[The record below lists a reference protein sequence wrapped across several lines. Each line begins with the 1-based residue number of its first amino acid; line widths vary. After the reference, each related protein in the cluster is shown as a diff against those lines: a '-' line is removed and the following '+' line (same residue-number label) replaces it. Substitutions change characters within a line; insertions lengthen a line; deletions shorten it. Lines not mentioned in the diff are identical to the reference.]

1 MDFGQPELHERGRGT
16 ILMSR
21 KTWGSILCAMA
32 FALCL
37 STFAL
42 GQEVTG
48 TIVGTV
54 KDASGSVVPG
64 ATVKI
69 TDPSKGDLVV
79 RTLTTNDSGEFSAPN
94 LGSAE
99 YSVTVEAPNFKRAVQ
114 TGVKVDVGQ
123 RRSVDVTLEAGR
135 IDEVVTVQAEQVTV
149 DLVSATSSTVVTGV
163 QAREIPINNRNWV
176 QLITLAPGVS
186 NDLADQVYVGTTNPD
201 GQANTV
207 NISVNGARSS
217 QNTFTVDGADVTD
230 RGSNI
235 TIQAYPSVDSIG
247 EFRILRSLYP
257 AESGRSGGGQINVV
271 TRSGG
276 KDFSGS
282 AFIFARNEAF
292 NANNFLSN
300 RITSGNGPFGR
311 DPETG
316 KVKRA
321 PFRYYN
327 YGFTIGGPVYFLGFG
342 DGEDQSLFK
351 RYDRTFFFFS
361 EEVRRD
367 RRFTSP
373 VTTSV
378 PDEYTRI
385 GRFPIPVCINR
396 RYIAGETCSGN
407 NILPANTPI
416 PLDRINPAA
425 LAYLDGI
432 YRQLPLPNDRSNAN
446 IFGLTTQIANK
457 ADFRQELF
465 KIDHSFN
472 DQLSMYYRYQQD
484 KIPTEDGNAL
494 FASGSSLPF
503 VSTTSTNSPGR
514 THTFQMSYVASPN
527 LIFEGRYNYG
537 YGAILSGNIGLL
549 SLSRTQVPV
558 NLPFPNERDRI
569 PTVTGNGYTG
579 LTSFGPY
586 DNFSW
591 KQNFTGGVTWI
602 NGSHTM
608 KFGSTY
614 SLYRKNENALAGN
627 NEGNFSA
634 FNATFAPGVTTATEA
649 YTAPN
654 GQVFPTGLTNAAKQ
668 NLQRW
673 ANFLVGN
680 VDTFAQASFDYTAD
694 LRQKT
699 LEWWAQ
705 DEWKVR
711 SNLTLSYGVRYS
723 FFGSPKDINGRLSNF
738 VPELFNASLAPA
750 VTGAGNRIV
759 DSTRNFCNG
768 IIVNTQNYR
777 TAANNCTP
785 IASPYGE
792 HVIKVSKTDFA
803 PRVGLAWDPF
813 GSGKTSIRTGY
824 GIYHEQVL
832 NGTFLQNIG
841 TNPPYQITATASNT
855 SLDNPAANAAV
866 VAGVGTISVRAVQAD
881 WNTPYMQHWS
891 LDWQQQLTDKLL
903 VTVGYFGSKGTHL
916 QGLTEL
922 NSLRPGVALDSLCAP
937 GNNYFGQAAA
947 FTSVECQRDGYVFRN
962 SATTAVQGNTNL
974 NGATPLT
981 DVLILD
987 QLRPYRGY
995 RSIAIVQPRYDSNYH
1010 SLQASALQRLSGNSS
1025 IAAYYTWSKNL
1036 TTSINDRTTSPQ
1048 NAYDIRSEYQLAAFD
1063 RRHILS
1069 INYIYELPF
1078 YRDQRGFVG
1087 KTLGGWQLSGILT
1100 YNTGLPFTATTSS
1113 YDAGGLGIV
1122 NTNPAARPILSCD
1135 PNEGGARTAEQ
1146 WFNTSCFSQNVALV
1160 TGQFVPAP
1168 NTIGT
1173 TARGNITGPPTR
1185 RVDIVA
1191 VKNVRFGETMRLQ
1204 LRAEAF
1210 NVFNTTNFRAL
1221 QTNVTS
1227 AAFGQVTTVRDPR
1240 TMQFGAKFSF

>member
-1 MDFGQPELHERGRGT
+1 M
-16 ILMSR
+16 INKS
-21 KTWGSILCAMA
+21 WASITA
-32 FALCL
+32 ALIIGFCL
-37 STFAL
+37 STFVL
-42 GQEVTG
+42 GQEITG

-54 KDASGSVVPG
+54 KDSSGGVVPG

-79 RTLTTNDSGEFSAPN
+79 RTLTTNDSGEFSAPSLN
-94 LGSAE
+94 SAE
-99 YSVTVEAPNFKRAVQ
+99 YSVTVEAPNFKKTVQ

-135 IDEVVTVQAEQVTV
+135 IEEVVTVQADQVKV
-149 DLVSATSSTVVTGV
+149 DLVSATAATVVTGV
-163 QAREIPINNRNWV
+163 QAREIPVNNRNWV

-201 GQANTV
+201 GQANTI

-257 AESGRSGGGQINVV
+257 AESGRSGGGQVNVV

-300 RITSGNGPFGR
+300 RVTTGNGPFGR

-342 DGEDQSLFK
+342 DGEDTGVFK

-367 RRFTSP
+367 RRFTAP
-373 VTTSV
+373 VATTV
-378 PDEYTRI
+378 PDAALRN
-385 GRFPIPVCINR
+385 GVFPIDVCTARLYLGENCTGGANVVT
-396 RYIAGETCSGN
+396 AGN
-407 NILPANTPI
+407 PI
-416 PLDRINPAA
+416 PAGRLSPAA
-425 LAYLDGI
+425 VAYLNGI
-432 YRQLPLPNDRSNAN
+432 YRQLPLPNTVTAAN
-446 IFGLTTQIANK
+446 PYGLTSQIANE

-465 KIDHSFN
+465 KIDHSFS
-472 DQLSMYYRYQQD
+472 DKWSMSYRYQQD

-494 FASGSSLPF
+494 FSSGSSLPF
-503 VSTTSTNSPGR
+503 VSTTATNSPGR
-514 THTFQMSYVASPN
+514 AHSFQMSYVLSPN
-527 LIFEGRYNYG
+527 FIIEGRYNYG

-549 SLSRTQVPV
+549 SNQRTTIPIV
-558 NLPFPNERDRI
+558 LPFANERDRI
-569 PTVTGNGYTG
+569 PTVTGNGFTG

-602 NGSHTM
+602 SGSHTM

-627 NEGNFSA
+627 NEGI
-634 FNATFAPGVTTATEA
+634 FNTFDATL
-649 YTAPN
+649 APN
-654 GQVFPTGLTNAAKQ
+654 VTSNTLNQ

-680 VDTFAQASFDYTAD
+680 ASAFTQASFDYTAD

-699 LEWWAQ
+699 WEWWAQ
-705 DEWKVR
+705 DEWKAL

-723 FFGSPKDINGRLSNF
+723 FFGSPRDNNGRLSNF
-738 VPELFNASLAPA
+738 VPELYNASVAPR
-750 VTGAGNRIV
+750 VTGAGNRV
-759 DSTRNFCNG
+759 FDPARNFCNG
-768 IIVNTQNYR
+768 IIFNSQNVA

-785 IASPYGE
+785 TVSPWGD
-792 HVIKVSKTDFA
+792 HVIDVSKTDFA

-813 GSGKTSIRTGY
+813 NSGKTSIRMGY

-841 TNPPYQITATASNT
+841 TNPPYQINATASNT

-866 VAGVGTISVRAVQAD
+866 VAGVGAISIRAVQSD
-881 WNTPYMQHWS
+881 WKTPYMQHWS
-891 LDWQQQLTDKLL
+891 LDWQQQFTENTL
-903 VTVGYFGSKGTHL
+903 VTIGYFGSKGTNL

-922 NSLRPGVALDSLCAP
+922 NSLREGVALNSMCAP
-937 GNNYFGQAAA
+937 GNNYFGQAAP

-962 SATTAVQGNTNL
+962 SATTAVQGNNNL
-974 NGATPLT
+974 NGTTPLT

-995 RSIAIVQPRYDSNYH
+995 RSIAIVEPRYDSNYH
-1010 SLQASALQRLSGNSS
+1010 SLQVSALQKLSGDSS
-1025 IAAYYTWSKNL
+1025 IVGYYTWSKNL

-1078 YRDQRGFVG
+1078 YRDQRGFAG
-1087 KTLGGWQLSGILT
+1087 KVLGGWQISGIAT
-1100 YNTGLPFTATTSS
+1100 YNSGLPFTATTSN

-1122 NTNPAARPILSCD
+1122 NTNPAARPVLLCD

-1146 WFNTSCFSQNVALV
+1146 WFNTDCFSRNVALV
-1160 TGQFVPAP
+1160 AGQFVAAP
-1168 NTIGT
+1168 NTVGT

-1185 RVDIVA
+1185 RFDIVA
-1191 VKNVRFGETMRLQ
+1191 VKNLRFGETMRLQ

-1210 NVFNTTNFRAL
+1210 NVFNTTNFRVL
-1221 QTNVTS
+1221 QANTTS

>member
-1 MDFGQPELHERGRGT
+1 
-16 ILMSR
+16 MSR
-21 KTWGSILCAMA
+21 KSISSIFHVVAI
-32 FALCL
+32 ALCL
-37 STFAL
+37 SGAL
-42 GQEVTG
+42 FGQEITG
-48 TIVGTV
+48 TLVGVV
-54 KDASGSVVPG
+54 KDSSGSVVPG

-69 TDPSKGDLVV
+69 TDPSKGDIVV
-79 RTLTTNDSGEFSAPN
+79 RTITASDDGEFSAPN
-94 LGSAE
+94 LAVGS
-99 YSVTVEAPNFKRAVQ
+99 YNVTVEAPNFKRAVQ

-123 RRSVDVTLEAGR
+123 RRSIDVSLEAGR
-135 IDEVVTVQAEQVTV
+135 IEEVVTVQADPVSV
-149 DLVSATSSTVVTGV
+149 DLVSPTAGTIITGT
-163 QAREIPINNRNWV
+163 QAREIPVNNRNWV

-235 TIQAYPSVDSIG
+235 TIQAYPSLDSIG

-276 KDFSGS
+276 DQFSGS
-282 AFIFARNEAF
+282 AYIFARNEAF
-292 NANNFLSN
+292 NANNFLTNS
-300 RITSGNGPFGR
+300 ITGTPPFGR
-311 DPETG
+311 DENG
-316 KVKRA
+316 KAKRA

-327 YGFTIGGPVYFLGFG
+327 YGWTLGGPVSFLRFG
-342 DGEDQSLFK
+342 DGGGSAFK
-351 RYDRTFFFFS
+351 KYDRTFFFFS
-361 EEVRRD
+361 QEVRRD
-367 RRFTSP
+367 RRFTAP

-378 PDEYTRI
+378 PDALLRE

-396 RYIAGETCSGN
+396 RYLSETCTGG
-407 NILPANTPI
+407 NILAAGSPI
-416 PLDRINPAA
+416 PTNLLSPAA
-425 LAYLDGI
+425 VAYLDGI
-432 YRQLPLPNDRSNAN
+432 YRQLPLPNTRTVGNP
-446 IFGLTTQIANK
+446 FGLTEQISNE

-465 KIDHSFN
+465 KIDHSVN
-472 DQLSMYYRYQQD
+472 DKWSMYYRYQQD

-494 FASGSSLPF
+494 FSSGSSLPF

-514 THTFQMSYVASPN
+514 THTYQTSYVVSPN
-527 LIFEGRYNYG
+527 FIVEGRYNYG
-537 YGAILSGNIGLL
+537 YGAIISENIGLL
-549 SLSRTQVPV
+549 SLDRTHIPIS
-558 NLPFPNERDRI
+558 LPFVNERDRI
-569 PTVTGNGYTG
+569 PTITGNGFTG

-591 KQNFTGGVTWI
+591 KQNFTGGVTWVK
-602 NGSHTM
+602 GSHTM

-614 SLYRKNENALAGN
+614 SLYRKNENALAGS
-627 NEGNFSA
+627 NEGLFNT
-634 FNATFAPGVTTATEA
+634 FNATLAPGVPTTAEN
-649 YTAPN
+649 YTLPD
-654 GQVFPTGLTNAAKQ
+654 GTVLTGALTNAVKQ

-680 VDTFAQASFDYTAD
+680 VDAFTQASFDYTAD

-699 LEWWAQ
+699 WEWYAQ
-705 DEWKVR
+705 DEWR
-711 SNLTLSYGVRYS
+711 ALPNLTLSYGVRYS
-723 FFGSPKDINGRLSNF
+723 FFGSPIDKNGRLSNF
-738 VPELFNASLAPA
+738 VPELWDPAVAPR

-759 DSTRNFCNG
+759 DPARNFCNG
-768 IIVNTQNYR
+768 IIVNSQNYA

-785 IASPYGE
+785 AVSPWGE
-792 HVIKVSKTDFA
+792 HVINVSKTDFA

-813 GSGKTSIRTGY
+813 GDGKTSIRTGY

-841 TNPPYQITATASNT
+841 TNPPYQINATAANT

-866 VAGVGTISVRAVQAD
+866 VAGVGVISLRGVQAD
-881 WNTPYMQHWS
+881 WKTPYMQHWS
-891 LDWQQQLTDKLL
+891 LDWQQQLTKSTL
-903 VTVGYFGSKGTHL
+903 VTIGYFGSKGTNL
-916 QGLTEL
+916 QGLTEY
-922 NSLRPGVALDSLCAP
+922 NSLPEGLALDSLCAP

-962 SATTAVQGNTNL
+962 SATTAVQGNNNL

-995 RSIAIVQPRYDSNYH
+995 RSIAIVEPRYDSNYH
-1010 SLQASALQRLSGNSS
+1010 SLQLSALQRLSGDSS

-1036 TTSINDRTTSPQ
+1036 TTSINDRSTSPQ

-1078 YRDQRGFVG
+1078 YREQNGFVG
-1087 KTLGGWQLSGILT
+1087 KLLGGWQVAGIAT
-1100 YNTGLPFTATTSS
+1100 YNSGLPFTATTSS
-1113 YDAGGLGIV
+1113 YDAAGLGIV
-1122 NTNPAARPILSCD
+1122 NTNPAARPNLLCD
-1135 PNEGGARTAEQ
+1135 PNEGGAQTAQQ
-1146 WFNTSCFSQNVALV
+1146 WFNTSCFSPNVPLV
-1160 TGQFVPAP
+1160 TGQFVSAP
-1168 NTIGT
+1168 NIVGT
-1173 TARGNITGPPTR
+1173 TARGNIVGPPTKR
-1185 RVDIVA
+1185 FDITL
-1191 VKNVRFGETMRLQ
+1191 VKNLQFGENMRLQ

-1210 NVFNTTNFRAL
+1210 NVFNTTNFRNL